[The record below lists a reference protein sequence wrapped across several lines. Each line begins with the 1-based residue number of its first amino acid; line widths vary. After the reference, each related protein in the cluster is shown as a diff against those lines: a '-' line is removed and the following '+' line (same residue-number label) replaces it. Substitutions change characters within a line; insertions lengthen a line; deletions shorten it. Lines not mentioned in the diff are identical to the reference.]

1 LSENTK
7 QAILAGA
14 KRLFIRFGKRKTSV
28 DEIAR
33 AAQVGKGT
41 VYFHFKSKEEIW
53 DTIVGEAVHK
63 AIGRITEALAKVKS
77 AMEKLRAYIKMRYQV
92 FSEELDILNIQQ
104 GVLDEIFPEITDI
117 TRDLKT
123 REMGF
128 LAEIFNYGID
138 RGEFHRFDVELL
150 SMIMAAALEATGEY
164 WIKQV
169 RLVGAESA
177 MDNLLNVFFHGL
189 LTTA

>member
-1 LSENTK
+1 VSENTSET
-7 QAILAGA
+7 ILSAA
-14 KRLFIRFGKRKTSV
+14 KRLFIRFGKRKTTV

-41 VYFHFKSKEEIW
+41 VYFHFKSKEQIW
-53 DTIVGEAVHK
+53 DTIVGKAVDK
-63 AIGRITEALAKVKS
+63 AIGRITEALEKVKS
-77 AMEKLRAYIKMRYQV
+77 AMEKLRSYIKMRYQV

-104 GVLDEIFPEITDI
+104 GVLDELFPEITDI

-128 LAEIFNYGID
+128 LSKIFNYGIE
-138 RGEFHRFDVELL
+138 RGEFRHVDVELI

-169 RLVGAESA
+169 RLVGAEAA
-177 MDNLLNVFFHGL
+177 MDNMLNVFFHGL

>member
-1 LSENTK
+1 VSENTK
-7 QAILAGA
+7 ETILDAA

-33 AAQVGKGT
+33 TAQVGKGT

-53 DTIVGEAVHK
+53 DTIVGQAVSR
-63 AIGRITEALAKVKS
+63 AIGRITEALEKVKS
-77 AMEKLRAYIKMRYQV
+77 AMEKLRAYIKTRYQV

-104 GVLDEIFPEITDI
+104 GVLDELFPEITDI

-128 LAEIFNYGID
+128 LAQIFNYGIE
-138 RGEFHRFDVELL
+138 RGEFRHLDVELL

-169 RLVGAESA
+169 RLVGAEAA
-177 MDNLLNVFFHGL
+177 MDNMLNVFFHGL